1 MPSMATGD
9 SAFDGPLAGATVKS
23 TDVSGK
29 GIMLANVE
37 AFDGGET
44 DTEAPIHGALGVV
57 SRPLDP
63 DENGAAEA
71 VCARSSDGLP
81 VVAMK
86 DLRIE
91 QQSAVPLAK
100 GTVRL
105 AGYRGAAVSVS
116 VAQSGTGSAITL
128 YVPFEHDGG
137 GTPTKAHVL
146 TMDPTSGQENVVLGA
161 ASGAALVL
169 AKDGSTTCRSGNGE
183 NFVSI
188 TNDGVTFSGDLR
200 MPNSNLVVGDP
211 SLVKDVALAQPAI
224 DAISIIGQI
233 VTLLAGAVNGLAPG
247 TISPAQLTQLGTA
260 IGPYVTGGAT
270 CRAPRIQG
278 QPGT

>member
-1 MPSMATGD
+1 MATGE
-9 SAFDGPLAGATVKS
+9 SAFDRPIAAATVQGTVIS
-23 TDVSGK
+23 DK
-29 GIMLANVE
+29 GVTLANVE
-37 AFDGGET
+37 AIQGGES
-44 DTEAPIHGALGVV
+44 DTGAPIHGALGVV

-63 DENGAAEA
+63 DNTGAAEA
-71 VCARSSDGLP
+71 LCVRSSDGL
-81 VVAMK
+81 VVAAMK
-86 DLRIE
+86 DLRLE
-91 QQSAVPLAK
+91 QQAAVPLKK
-100 GTVRL
+100 GTIRL
-105 AGYRGAAVSVS
+105 SGYRGATVSVS
-116 VAQSGTGSAITL
+116 VAESGTGSVITL
-128 YVPFEHDGG
+128 YVPFEHDADGV
-137 GTPTKAHVL
+137 PQKAHVL
-146 TMDPTSGQENVVLGA
+146 AMDPTSGQENVTLAA
-161 ASGAALVL
+161 ASGAAVL
-169 AKDGSTTCRSGNGE
+169 LGSDGSTTCKSGNGE

-188 TNDGVTFSGDLR
+188 TDDGVSFSGDLR

-260 IGPYVTGGAT
+260 IGPYVAGGAT